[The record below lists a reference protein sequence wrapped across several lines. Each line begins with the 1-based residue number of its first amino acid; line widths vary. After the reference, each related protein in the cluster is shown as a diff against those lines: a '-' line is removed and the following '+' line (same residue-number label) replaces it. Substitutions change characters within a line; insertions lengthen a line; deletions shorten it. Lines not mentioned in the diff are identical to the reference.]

1 MKKIIIIII
10 SLLLVSCQS
19 KTYKFKIECP
29 IYDNGKFTDD
39 ITFLTDTIQLNKDT
53 IFYTNSN
60 GTVVEMGKISD
71 CYIDTLN

>member
-1 MKKIIIIII
+1 MKKIIIIVI

-19 KTYKFKIECP
+19 KTYKFNIECP
-29 IYDNGKFTDD
+29 IYDSSKLTNNISF
-39 ITFLTDTIQLNKDT
+39 FTDTIQLNKDT

-71 CYIDTLN
+71 CYIDTLK